1 MHSIMIAQLGNAS
14 LREIYANET
23 ENSSHYVVFLDEGG
37 DGYLLNMLSGY
48 ISISAHELLESR
60 TYVYYP
66 AADWGQTPKTMI
78 NLVTAVPEGYK
89 IRRTVT
95 DGDDLVKGRGRQV
108 LEKYTGSEATLEV
121 PMGVTDIDLKE
132 NSTELAGTD
141 RE

>member
-23 ENSSHYVVFLDEGG
+23 ENSSHYVVFLDEG
-37 DGYLLNMLSGY
+37 
-48 ISISAHELLESR
+48 
-60 TYVYYP
+60 
-66 AADWGQTPKTMI
+66 
-78 NLVTAVPEGYK
+78 
-89 IRRTVT
+89 
-95 DGDDLVKGRGRQV
+95 GDDLVKGRGRQV